1 MATRGIIRFAKREAG
16 VSFNEHP
23 EKVHT
28 QIYHHYDSYP
38 DHLGVGIA
46 KYLSD
51 IRVVNGLGSRKGA
64 VLANGTGCLAAQV
77 LTHLK
82 LGRHYKLGSFADPS
96 SNCKEEIQQGNIYL
110 DWPDTDRG
118 DIEYCYYIWSDYD
131 KGIWMSIFEGFGSA
145 KDFKCTFVGKPEK
158 LIEKYDKKRD

>member
-1 MATRGIIRFAKREAG
+1 MATRGIVRFAKREAG

-23 EKVHT
+23 EKIHT

-46 KYLSD
+46 RFLSD
-51 IRVVNGLGSRKGA
+51 IRVVNGLHKEKGV
-64 VLANGTGCLAAQV
+64 VLANGLGDLAAQV

-82 LGRHYKLGSFADPS
+82 LGRHYELEKTNVNRNG
-96 SNCKEEIQQGNIYL
+96 NEIQQGNIYL

-158 LIEKYDKKRD
+158 LLEKYDKKDD

>member
-1 MATRGIIRFAKREAG
+1 MATRGIVRFAKREEG

-23 EKVHT
+23 KKVHT

-77 LTHLK
+77 LTYLK
-82 LGRHYKLGSFADPS
+82 LGRHYELEKTNIDRDK
-96 SNCKEEIQQGNIYL
+96 NEIQPGNVYL
-110 DWPDTDRG
+110 DAPDEKRG

-131 KGIWMSIFEGFGSA
+131 KGIWMSIFKGFGYPE
-145 KDFKCTFVGKPEK
+145 DFKCIFVGKPEK
-158 LIEKYDKKRD
+158 LIEKYDKERD

>member
-1 MATRGIIRFAKREAG
+1 MATRGIVRFAKREEG

-23 EKVHT
+23 EKIHT

-38 DHLGVGIA
+38 EHLGIGIA
-46 KYLSD
+46 KFLSD
-51 IRVVNGLGSRKGA
+51 ISVVNGLGNHKGQ
-64 VLANGTGCLAAQV
+64 VLANGLGDLAAQV

-82 LGRHYKLGSFADPS
+82 LGRHYELEKD
-96 SNCKEEIQQGNIYL
+96 KIQEGNVYL
-110 DWPDTDRG
+110 DAPNEERG

-131 KGIWMSIFEGFGSA
+131 KGIWMSIFEGFGNA
-145 KDFKCTFVGKPEK
+145 EDFKCTFVGKPEK